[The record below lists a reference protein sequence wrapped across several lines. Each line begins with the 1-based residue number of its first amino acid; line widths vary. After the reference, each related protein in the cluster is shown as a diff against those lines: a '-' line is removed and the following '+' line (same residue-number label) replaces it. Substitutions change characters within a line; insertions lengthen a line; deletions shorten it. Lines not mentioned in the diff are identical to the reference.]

1 MKKVCSFLPAAT
13 NIIKALNLEH
23 LLYGVTFEC
32 PIDRPCV
39 IQSSLHDKNL
49 SAHEINELISKHK
62 KENTTVNTID
72 EDLLLKI
79 KPDII
84 FTQAICNVC
93 QIGEEDVNNVL
104 RKLPFNT
111 EVFSLNPKSL
121 TDVLDNINT
130 VAKACGYPEKGDA
143 LITTLQENTNK
154 IKDTLNY
161 HNRAIKKCTFFEWMN
176 PTFNCGHWIPD
187 QLKIAGGYDALANPN
202 GYSYPIDVTQK
213 TDYNSE
219 IIIFSACGMSL
230 AQSLE
235 EVKKVLSD
243 PFWKKLTAY
252 QNKQIWIVDG
262 NLFTQPGPDLISGTQ
277 LLASIFN
284 PDLFKFPEELK
295 EKYIQFSDAV
305 R

>member
-1 MKKVCSFLPAAT
+1 LPAAT

-93 QIGEEDVNNVL
+93 QIGEDDVNNVL

-121 TDVLDNINT
+121 TDVFDNINM
-130 VAKACGYPEKGDA
+130 VAKACGYPEKGEM
-143 LITTLQENTNK
+143 LIK
-154 IKDTLNY
+154 SLNETIC
-161 HNRAIKKCTFFEWMN
+161 NIQNNLKKNQTAIKKCSFFEWMS

-187 QLKIAGGYDALANPN
+187 QLKIAGGYDELANPN
-202 GYSYPIDVTQK
+202 GYSYPIDVSQK
-213 TDYNSE
+213 ADYNPE

-262 NLFTQPGPDLISGTQ
+262 NLFTQPGPDLVNGVR
-277 LLASIFN
+277 LLASIFHPN
-284 PDLFKFPEELK
+284 LFDLSQDLK
-295 EKYIQFSDAV
+295 KKCIHYSEYLN
-305 R
+305 